1 MKIGFVYNN
10 ELIKKIQLE
19 EGSNFELMIGRSD
32 QANII
37 LPVTVVSNYHAQLI
51 KDANNNLY
59 LIDQNSTNGTYIN
72 KQKLNPGV
80 PYEITIRDQITLSKT
95 DGISIVFNPD
105 AYKVG
110 SINTPSKDVHVDTK
124 ANTNLFSKLKEKG
137 VVYIGRGSEAD
148 IILDHPTISRLHAMI
163 EKKGEHGYI
172 IKDMGSTNGTFL
184 NGRRISGTTSF
195 TAQDIIFIGRFK
207 LTLNGSAKNL
217 SNEIAIRAD
226 RIGKVFPNKKV
237 GLNVTTFDIQSNV
250 MLAVMGPS
258 GCGKSTLLKALNGAS
273 PATSG
278 SVYICG
284 LELTQY
290 YDYLKTHIGYVPQD
304 DIVHGELTV
313 EQSLWY
319 AAKLRLQNLN
329 DDQINEKINQVL
341 DNLNIQDLR
350 DQLVGKISGG
360 QRKRVSIAVE
370 ILNDPLILFLDE
382 PTSPLDPETI
392 VDFFEKSLRKLCEMG
407 TTVILVTH
415 KPEDLNYVDSVI
427 FMAEGGHM
435 VYYGNANSHLNYFE
449 VSDTVKVYK
458 NLTKDSAKKW
468 ISKFNTDKIP
478 SNPHEQTI
486 KQIRTSSKTNY
497 FSQYWW
503 LTLRYFNIKL
513 NDKLNSAI
521 MVVQAP
527 VIAFLVCMIYDK
539 IELSVPFLLTVSAV
553 WFGASNAAREIVGEL
568 PIYMRERMFNQGIL
582 PYIFSKITVLGTFA
596 AVQSLLFTLILCGV
610 YHVDN
615 DTSVSWGNPMMTFL
629 WILTLSVAST
639 LLGLL
644 LSAMVSTTQKV
655 MTVVP
660 IVLIPQIML
669 AGIVAKITTP
679 HVELLSYLT
688 LSRWGTEGFCN
699 IQDKVMLIMPVT
711 NQSTG
716 QTSDT
721 ISKVKAIEQLKNN
734 FHPTNYQ
741 DTFGNLHGHL
751 KLDFIAVV
759 TLGLI
764 FFICICIALKQ
775 KDTIKINQ

>member
-10 ELIKKIQLE
+10 ELIKKIKLE
-19 EGSNFELMIGRSD
+19 EGSNFELMIGRSE

-59 LIDQNSTNGTYIN
+59 LIDQNSTNGTFIN
-72 KQKLNPGV
+72 KQKINPGV
-80 PYEITIRDQITLSKT
+80 PYEITVRDQITLSNT
-95 DGISIVFNPD
+95 NGVSIVFNPD
-105 AYKVG
+105 VYKPG
-110 SINTPSKDVHVDTK
+110 SINAPPSDVHVDTK

-172 IKDMGSTNGTFL
+172 IKDLGSTNGTFL
-184 NGRRISGTTSF
+184 NGSRISGTTSF
-195 TAQDIIFIGRFK
+195 TEQDIIFIGRFK
-207 LTLNGSAKNL
+207 LTLNGSAKDL

-226 RIGKVFPNKKV
+226 RIGKVFPNEKV
-237 GLNVTTFDIQSNV
+237 GLFETTFDVQSNIL
-250 MLAVMGPS
+250 MAVMGPS

-284 LELTQY
+284 LELTQH
-290 YDYLKTHIGYVPQD
+290 YDYLKTQIGYVPQD
-304 DIVHGELTV
+304 DIVHSELTV

-319 AAKLRLQNLN
+319 AAKLRLQNLSEE
-329 DDQINEKINQVL
+329 QINDKINQVL
-341 DNLNIQDLR
+341 DNLKIQHIR

-370 ILNDPLILFLDE
+370 ILNNPMILFLDE
-382 PTSPLDPETI
+382 PTSPLDPQTI
-392 VDFFEKSLRKLCEMG
+392 EDFLVSLRKLCEMG

-435 VYYGNANSHLNYFE
+435 VYYGNSKNYLNYFE
-449 VSDTVKVYK
+449 VADAVKVYS
-458 NLTKDSAKKW
+458 NLAGEKAKRW
-468 ISKFNTDKIP
+468 IGKYNSNKTS

-486 KQIRTSSKTNY
+486 KQIRASSKTNY
-497 FSQYWW
+497 FSQYLW
-503 LTLRYFNIKL
+503 LTRRYFNIKL

-521 MVVQAP
+521 MIVQAP

-553 WFGASNAAREIVGEL
+553 WFGANNAAREIVGEL
-568 PIYMRERMFNQGIL
+568 PIYMRERMFNQGIF
-582 PYIFSKITVLGTFA
+582 PYILSKITVLGTFA

-610 YHVDN
+610 YHVDS

-629 WILTLSVAST
+629 WMLTLSVAST

-644 LSAMVSTTQKV
+644 LSATVSTTEKV

-660 IVLIPQIML
+660 IALIPQIML
-669 AGIVAKITTP
+669 AGIVAKISTA

-699 IQDKVMLIMPVT
+699 IQEKVMLSMPMT
-711 NQSTG
+711 NPTTG
-716 QTSDT
+716 NTSDT
-721 ISKVKAIEQLKNN
+721 LSKVKAIEQLKKS
-734 FHPTNYQ
+734 FHPENYEN
-741 DTFGNLHGHL
+741 TFGKMHGHL
-751 KLDFIAVV
+751 KLDFIAVA

-764 FFICICIALKQ
+764 FFICICIALKK

>member
-10 ELIKKIQLE
+10 ELIKKIQLV

-59 LIDQNSTNGTYIN
+59 LIDQNSTNGTFIN

-80 PYEITIRDQITLSKT
+80 PYEITVRDQITLSNT
-95 DGISIVFNPD
+95 NGVSIVFNPD
-105 AYKVG
+105 AYKAG
-110 SINTPSKDVHVDTK
+110 SVNTPPKDVYVDTK
-124 ANTNLFSKLKEKG
+124 ANTNLLSKLKQKG
-137 VVYIGRGSEAD
+137 VVYVGRGSEAD

-163 EKKGEHGYI
+163 EKKGDYDYI
-172 IKDMGSTNGTFL
+172 IKDLGSTNGTFL
-184 NGRRISGTTSF
+184 NGRRISGTTPF
-195 TAQDIIFIGRFK
+195 TEEDIIFIGRFK
-207 LTLNGSAKNL
+207 LTLNGSAKDL

-226 RIGKVFPNKKV
+226 RIGKVFSNEKV
-237 GLNVTTFDIQSNV
+237 GLFESTFDVQANV
-250 MLAVMGPS
+250 MLALMGPS
-258 GCGKSTLLKALNGAS
+258 GCGKTTLLRALNGAS

-278 SVYICG
+278 SVHICG

-304 DIVHGELTV
+304 DIVHSELTV

-319 AAKLRLQNLN
+319 AAKLRLQNSSEE
-329 DDQINEKINQVL
+329 QINDKINQVL
-341 DNLNIQDLR
+341 DNLKIQHIR

-382 PTSPLDPETI
+382 PTSPLDPQTI
-392 VDFFEKSLRKLCEMG
+392 EEFLGSLRKLCEMG
-407 TTVILVTH
+407 TTVILITH

-435 VYYGNANSHLNYFE
+435 VYYGNAKNHLSYFE
-449 VSDTVKVYK
+449 VSDTIKVYS
-458 NLTKDSAKKW
+458 NLDKEKAKIW
-468 ISKFNTDKIP
+468 IDKYNSNKTA

-503 LTLRYFNIKL
+503 LTRRYFNIKL

-521 MVVQAP
+521 MIGQAP
-527 VIAFLVCMIYDK
+527 IIAILVCVIYDK

-553 WFGASNAAREIVGEL
+553 WFGATNAAREIVGEL
-568 PIYMRERMFNQGIL
+568 PIYMRERMFNQGIF
-582 PYIFSKITVLGTFA
+582 PYILSKITVLGTFA
-596 AVQSLLFTLILCGV
+596 AVQSLLFTIILCGV
-610 YHVDN
+610 YNVADDKN
-615 DTSVSWGNPMMTFL
+615 VSWGDPMMTFL
-629 WILTLSVAST
+629 WMLTLSVAST

-644 LSAMVSTTQKV
+644 LSATVSTTEKV
-655 MTVVP
+655 MTIVP
-660 IVLIPQIML
+660 IALIPQIML
-669 AGIVAKITTP
+669 AGIVAKISAA
-679 HVELLSYLT
+679 HVELVSYLT

-699 IQDKVMLIMPVT
+699 IQEKVMLSMPVT
-711 NQSTG
+711 NPSTG
-716 QTSDT
+716 QTTDSLL
-721 ISKVKAIEQLKNN
+721 KVNAIEQLKKS
-734 FHPTNYQ
+734 FHPENYKA
-741 DTFGNLHGHL
+741 TFGEMHGHL
-751 KLDFIAVV
+751 KLDFIAVA

-764 FFICICIALKQ
+764 FFICICIALKK